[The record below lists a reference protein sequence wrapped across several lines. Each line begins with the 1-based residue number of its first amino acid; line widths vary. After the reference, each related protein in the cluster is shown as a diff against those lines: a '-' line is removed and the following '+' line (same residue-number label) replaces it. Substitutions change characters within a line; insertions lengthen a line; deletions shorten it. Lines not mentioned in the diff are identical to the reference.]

1 MPVKNKKVT
10 PRTSTKKTP
19 AKKPSTRTRTQAA
32 ALPTE
37 SDGVYFLKI
46 VLYVVLGSFWLK
58 FGQPL
63 EFAGFAINAL
73 PVGLLIGLILIN
85 FDRFQVDRKIEY
97 ALLVV
102 VTIMSYFL
110 PAGILI

>member
-1 MPVKNKKVT
+1 MPTKTKKPAT
-10 PRTSTKKTP
+10 KATSKKTP
-19 AKKPSTRTRTQAA
+19 TKRSKPAVTAQSAN
-32 ALPTE
+32 E
-37 SDGVYFLKI
+37 SDGVYLLKI

-63 EFAGFAINAL
+63 MFGPLEINAL
-73 PVGLLIGLILIN
+73 PVGLLIGLVLIN

-97 ALLVV
+97 AILVV

-110 PAGILI
+110 PSGILI